1 MQCNVMHC
9 VMQALGN
16 ACFDL
21 DPDQRPT
28 FKQCIEQITS
38 MLAALTTE
46 LNSADGLEARNQ
58 TRPTISGSDIPEAL
72 TCSSEAPVQTEAS
85 LPVVPAN
92 AAAVVPNSTAV
103 AA

>member
-1 MQCNVMHC
+1 
-9 VMQALGN
+9 MQALGN

-28 FKQCIEQITS
+28 FKQCVEQMTA
-38 MLAALTTE
+38 MLAAFTAETDP
-46 LNSADGLEARNQ
+46 ADGLEAHLQ
-58 TRPTISGSDIPEAL
+58 TRPAIDGSEIPDVL
-72 TCSSEAPVQTEAS
+72 TCSNQAPVHTEAA
-85 LPVVPAN
+85 LPVVPAS